1 MAVYTTIDA
10 DQLQTFLGEYQLGR
24 AYEFVG
30 INGGIENTNYFVT
43 TDTGRYV
50 LTLFER
56 LGEHQL
62 PFYLS
67 MMQHLADRG
76 VPTARPQ
83 SRNDGKLSGR
93 LAGKPAAL
101 VACLEGSD
109 ITEPSANHCS
119 QVGYHLALMHLAAQD
134 YPGRLANQR
143 GFAWCQQAAKKI
155 APHLPDSLQLLLS
168 AEIKAQQAL
177 VEQGAYKNLPASAVH
192 ADLFR
197 DNVLFANDQLSGV
210 IDFYFAGYDTWLYDL
225 AVTVNDWCI
234 DQATGS
240 IDPPRYG
247 ALTNAYCATRPITTA
262 EKLLWPDT
270 LRLAALRFWLSR
282 LDDWYSPRPASQL
295 TAKDPTH
302 FERVLRSR
310 QLNPLSI

>member
-1 MAVYTTIDA
+1 MAVYTAIDA
-10 DQLQTFLGEYQLGR
+10 DQLQTFLGEYPLGR
-24 AYEFVG
+24 AYEFAG

-62 PFYLS
+62 PFYLT
-67 MMQHLADRG
+67 MMQHLAEKG

-83 SRNDGKLSGR
+83 ERLDGKLFGR

-101 VACLEGSD
+101 VACLPGAD
-109 ITEPSANHCS
+109 IDTPLPVHCS
-119 QVGYHLALMHLAAQD
+119 QVGYVLAQMHLAAQD
-134 YPGRLANQR
+134 FPGRLANQR
-143 GFAWCQQAAKKI
+143 SFSWCQQAAQKVTT
-155 APHLPDSLQLLLS
+155 HLPADLAALLS
-168 AEIKAQQAL
+168 QEVSFQQNALAQGL
-177 VEQGAYKNLPASAVH
+177 YKNLPASAVH

-197 DNVLFANDQLSGV
+197 DNVLFDHDRLTGI
-210 IDFYFAGYDTWLYDL
+210 IDFYFAGFDTWIYDL

-234 DQATGS
+234 DQPTGS
-240 IDPPRYG
+240 IEPARYG
-247 ALTNAYCATRPITTA
+247 ALTNAYRAARPLTLA
-262 EKLLWPDT
+262 EQAAWPSV

-295 TAKDPTH
+295 SAKDPTH

-310 QLNPLSI
+310 SLAPLAF

>member
-1 MAVYTTIDA
+1 VS
-10 DQLQTFLGEYQLGR
+10 
-24 AYEFVG
+24 
-30 INGGIENTNYFVT
+30 TNWV
-43 TDTGRYV
+43 DTGRYV

-67 MMQHLADRG
+67 MMQHLADKG

-83 SRNDGKLSGR
+83 MRHDGKYSGKM
-93 LAGKPAAL
+93 AGKPAAI
-101 VACLEGSD
+101 VACLSGSD
-109 ITEPSANHCS
+109 VTKPQMQHCS
-119 QVGYHLALMHLAAQD
+119 QVGKTLAQMHLAAQD
-134 YPGRLANQR
+134 FPGRLANQR
-143 GFAWCQQAAKKI
+143 GFAWCQTASAKVAA
-155 APHLPDSLQLLLS
+155 HLPTALAQALIE
-168 AEIKAQQAL
+168 EIQAQQAY
-177 VEQGAYKNLPASAVH
+177 VASGIYQDLPASAVH

-197 DNVLFANDQLSGV
+197 DNVLFEADHLTGV
-210 IDFYFAGYDTWLYDL
+210 IDFYFAGYDNWIYDL

-234 DQATGS
+234 DETTGS

-247 ALTNAYCATRPITTA
+247 ALVNAYRAARPPTQAEQTA
-262 EKLLWPDT
+262 WPAVM
-270 LRLAALRFWLSR
+270 RLAALRFWISR

-310 QLNPLSI
+310 KDAPLSL